1 MLLLSRRPLLLAA
14 AASLAAPRI
23 ARAQKREIIV
33 AEPGHLVGY
42 LPLYL
47 AQHRGF
53 FAEEGLDLKVLTV
66 EGGASHTNAVLTRQA
81 FAFIGGPEHNAF
93 AKAKGAELRAVCNVV
108 DRGNVYFVARKGTA
122 PQGRDFAA
130 FVRGK
135 TIATGLFGGTP
146 NSITRFLLR
155 EWNLDARRDVT
166 LSELANAPIFAAMRA
181 RAADV
186 AVVAEPI
193 LTQGMTQGVWD
204 APWFNVPR
212 EFGPYAYST
221 LNVRLETVQNDPKL
235 VEGFVRSVARGLKA
249 AYADPAAAADFARRE
264 WPTAPAQDLKATL
277 DRSFADELWSH
288 DGMISAASW
297 DTAHRIV
304 RSADIL
310 KTDVPYDAIID
321 MQFQQRVAASI

>member
-1 MLLLSRRPLLLAA
+1 MPFLSRRPLLLAA
-14 AASLAAPRI
+14 AACLAAPRI
-23 ARAQKREIIV
+23 ARAQKREILV

-47 AQHRGF
+47 AQSKGF

-122 PQGRDFAA
+122 PQGRDFAS
-130 FVRGK
+130 FLRGK

-146 NSITRFLLR
+146 NSITRYLLR
-155 EWNLDARRDVT
+155 EWGLDARRDVT
-166 LSELANAPIFAAMRA
+166 LSELATAPIFAAMRA
-181 RAADV
+181 RAAEV
-186 AVVAEPI
+186 AMVSEPI
-193 LTQGMTQGVWD
+193 LTQGLRQGIWD
-204 APWFNVPR
+204 EPWFNLPR
-212 EFGPYAYST
+212 ELGPYAYST
-221 LNVRLETVQNDPKL
+221 LNIRLDSLQNEPKL
-235 VEGFVRSVARGLKA
+235 VEGFVRGVARGLKS
-249 AYADPAAAADFARRE
+249 AYADPAGAAEFARRE
-264 WPTAPAQDLKATL
+264 WPTAPAEDLKATL

-297 DTAHRIV
+297 NTGHRVV
-304 RSADIL
+304 RAADIL
-310 KTDVPYDAIID
+310 KVDVPYDAIID
-321 MQFQQRVAASI
+321 MQIQQRVAATI